1 MLCAILKV
9 VNLVC
14 DCLCSGTFG
23 QEKEWSLGVPSSY
36 QHPLNSRDL
45 LLHTEA
51 TATPIPP
58 PDCGLSGKNEEEA
71 ETESSKSKPHSL
83 KLSSVARAVQSALTL
98 TEMEEVTTITQVANM
113 NV

>member
-1 MLCAILKV
+1 MLCALLKV

-14 DCLCSGTFG
+14 DCLCSGTLG

-45 LLHTEA
+45 LLHNEA

-58 PDCGLSGKNEEEA
+58 PDGGLSGKN
-71 ETESSKSKPHSL
+71 KQHSL

-98 TEMEEVTTITQVANM
+98 TEMEEVTTITQVL
-113 NV
+113 